1 MLRLVV
7 ILYMALSVGANP
19 ALAGPTAESLRDGD
33 MRKLVFSE
41 PKALPEAVL
50 LDAAGAPVALSDW
63 AGKWVVLNFWA
74 TWCAPC
80 RHEMPSLD
88 RLQAAMPQIAVV
100 PVATGRNS
108 VTGIDKFY
116 ADRGRYPLTLE
127 ELAEKR
133 YLRRVPPDPITDSAT
148 TWVIVPPPD
157 VETREGVYDV
167 RSGAPGNS
175 IDGEAYESW

>member
-1 MLRLVV
+1 MRAPPTPAKPGRARRWGFTLMELMVV
-7 ILYMALSVGANP
+7 MAIIA
-19 ALAGPTAESLRDGD
+19 SL
-33 MRKLVFSE
+33 MTL
-41 PKALPEAVL
+41 ALPRYFHSVERSREAVL
-50 LDAAGAPVALSDW
+50 KQDLSVMRDA
-63 AGKWVVLNFWA
+63 
-74 TWCAPC
+74 
-80 RHEMPSLD
+80 
-88 RLQAAMPQIAVV
+88 
-100 PVATGRNS
+100 
-108 VTGIDKFY
+108 IDKFF